1 MVPSSKTTTMK
12 GKEAVGLFWKK
23 QGWEKK
29 VGHHCLAL
37 QGIPEV
43 GSRGL
48 PAKGGNMGRILRT
61 AGQL

>member
-1 MVPSSKTTTMK
+1 M
-12 GKEAVGLFWKK
+12 GLFWKK

-43 GSRGL
+43 GSRVCQ
-48 PAKGGNMGRILRT
+48 LREGT
-61 AGQL
+61 WAES

>member
-1 MVPSSKTTTMK
+1 M
-12 GKEAVGLFWKK
+12 GLFWKK